1 MAMQDARDGVILS
14 VHARPTKQEVMYAKL
29 YWYLR
34 MPVGL
39 YFTLGGFFGPLV
51 LYSVSY
57 WLLPGPSANAFHPTM
72 LIPAV
77 FAVVMLLL
85 VALGGMNSDAMR
97 AYLLEGIQF
106 VFTHERVETTGAL
119 ASASIDWGLITKA
132 VETRDMYFLRQGNA
146 LHLLPKRDFST
157 ENDVVR
163 FRELLKEKL
172 GRKVSVSCG

>member
-1 MAMQDARDGVILS
+1 MQDARDGVILS
-14 VHARPTKQEVMYAKL
+14 VHARPTKREVMYAKL

-39 YFTLGGFFGPLV
+39 YFTLGGFFGPPV
-51 LYSVSY
+51 FYSVSY

-97 AYLLEGIQF
+97 TYLRDGSQF
-106 VFTHERVETTGAL
+106 AFTHERVETTGAL
-119 ASASIDWGLITKA
+119 ASASIDWSLITKA

-172 GRKVSVSCG
+172 GRKASVSCG